1 MSWTPE
7 RTETLINLFKSGQS
21 RGAIALHLGVTR
33 NAVCGKIDRLTRAG
47 KLGDQPV
54 CQPERKAVR
63 KPSRKPGRKRSASS
77 TVSAGRVVSPARP
90 AAKRR
95 QSSTP
100 PCEAGAVNSPSI
112 APNTDAVVS
121 DLPASDLLLQ
131 DGGAIEGPSVSL
143 VEARADQCRFP
154 IWPHMAMPDHPDYG
168 QVCGGEVRASKPGQP
183 LGRYC
188 AHHHR
193 VVTGNRDETNR
204 ATRIVRATVRQARA
218 QGVA

>member
-7 RTETLINLFKSGQS
+7 RTETLINLFESGQS

-33 NAVCGKIDRLTRAG
+33 NAVIGKINRLARAG

-54 CQPERKAVR
+54 RKAT
-63 KPSRKPGRKRSASS
+63 RKPGRKAARKPRKRSASS
-77 TVSAGRVVSPARP
+77 PVSAGRVVSPAGP
-90 AAKRR
+90 AEKRR

-100 PCEAGAVNSPSI
+100 PCEAGAVTSPSI
-112 APNTDAVVS
+112 APDADAVVS
-121 DLPASDLLLQ
+121 DLPASDLLQ

-143 VEARADQCRFP
+143 VEAEQDQCRFP
-154 IWPHMAMPDHPDYG
+154 IWPHMAMPDHPNYG
-168 QVCGGEVRASKPGQP
+168 QVCGAPVRASKPGQP
-183 LGRYC
+183 LARYC
-188 AHHHR
+188 AHHHG